1 MGLNPWRKQSK
12 TAVDAALVVGFALLT
27 IAVVMWGFFG

>member
-1 MGLNPWRKQSK
+1 MGLNPWRRQRK
-12 TAVDAALVVGFALLT
+12 TAVDVALVVGFALLT